1 MKKTLSIIALN
12 LLIVVGAFAQKA
24 NTQVVTNVSSERFKA
39 IIEADKSAIIL
50 DLRTPDEVIK
60 KGFIKGAILLDYLSK
75 DFDKELAKLD
85 KSKTYYIYCAAGGRS
100 GDCAEQMEKQG
111 FKRVYNLEKGL
122 SDWITKGFPIE
133 KK

>member
-1 MKKTLSIIALN
+1 MKHTLSILALN
-12 LLIVVGAFAQKA
+12 LLIVAASFAQKT

-39 IIEADKSAIIL
+39 IIEADKNAVII
-50 DLRTPDEVIK
+50 DLRTPDEVTK
-60 KGFIKGAILLDYLSK
+60 KGFIKGAIFMDYLSK

-85 KSKTYYIYCAAGGRS
+85 KTKTYYIYCAAGGRS
-100 GDCAEQMEKQG
+100 GDCAEAMEKQN

-122 SDWITKGFPIE
+122 SDWISKGFPIE